1 MKYCLIAFE
10 NTHAAMTTEKHL
22 KDLVK
27 ISIMPTLREISMGC
41 GISVKFACE
50 DLEKVIEAMKLFP
63 LDKSLYKIYDVSSD
77 GPKMAV
83 SVIY

>member
-22 KDLVK
+22 KDVVK
-27 ISIMPTLREISMGC
+27 ISMGC

-50 DLEKVIEAMKLFP
+50 DLEKVIEAMKLFH

-77 GPKMAV
+77 GPKVTV